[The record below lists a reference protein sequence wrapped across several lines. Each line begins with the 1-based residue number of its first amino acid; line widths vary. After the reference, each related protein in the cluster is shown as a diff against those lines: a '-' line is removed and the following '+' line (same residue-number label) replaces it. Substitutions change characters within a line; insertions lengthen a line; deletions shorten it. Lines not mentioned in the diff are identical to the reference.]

1 MLIATIPPPF
11 RSSAMHIAYT
21 PEVDALRFNT
31 GVSVPDP
38 QETIVALRKMIPPYK
53 PLWIDLKCRQLRIA
67 SWGDPSF
74 SEVKLN
80 REIEVDLP
88 ARILFRGGHSSE
100 IARVEGKKIFLT
112 DPPVQC
118 VGRGQSVNI
127 LGENLIVKG
136 PLLADLDWKY
146 LEVCARLGINHIM
159 ASYIQTWEDVSGL
172 VNVVSPNVQLY
183 LKIEDKAGVEN
194 IVCSAVGKHD
204 DLHGIHLELA
214 RDDLF
219 TELRSNF
226 EEMKQATEQV
236 IIRDPEALV
245 ASRLLPSMEN
255 GGEASLGDMTDI
267 MFLYAAGY
275 RNFMFQDDMSN
286 DPGILRR
293 AALTLRRC
301 LGCAQGK
308 GWQS

>member
-21 PEVDALRFNT
+21 PEIDALRFNT

-38 QETIVALRKMIPPYK
+38 QETLVNLRKMIPPYK
-53 PLWIDLKCRQLRIA
+53 PLWVDLKCRQLRIA
-67 SWGDPSF
+67 SWGDPRF
-74 SEVKLN
+74 SEVELN
-80 REIEVDLP
+80 REVEVDLP

-100 IARVEGKKIFLT
+100 IARVEGKRIFLT
-112 DPPVQC
+112 DPPSQC

-127 LGENLIVKG
+127 LGDNLTVKG

-146 LEVCARLGINHIM
+146 LEVCTKLDINHVM
-159 ASYIQTWEDVSGL
+159 ASYIQTWEDVSSL
-172 VNVVSPNVQLY
+172 VNIVNPNVKIY
-183 LKIEDKAGVEN
+183 LKIEDKAGVDN
-194 IVCSAVGKHD
+194 IVCSSA
-204 DLHGIHLELA
+204 GIRGVHLELA

-219 TELRSNF
+219 TELRGNY
-226 EEMKQATEQV
+226 EEMNHATEQTV
-236 IIRDPEALV
+236 VRDPEALV

-255 GGEASLGDMTDI
+255 GGDASLGDMTDI
-267 MFLYAAGY
+267 IFLYTAGY
-275 RNFMFQDDMSN
+275 RNFMFQDDLSN